1 MPTFAFAVPVP
12 LAGSENYYIGALGQP
27 YERNNNTP
35 SLAGCM
41 EMDGYRWEIP
51 VVSARNS
58 SSCRLAPWLLS
69 FVTLH
74 ESSYPRRIP
83 HIIITAAP
91 LHLDIPSSITGRFFF
106 FS

>member
-12 LAGSENYYIGALGQP
+12 LAGSENYYIGALRQP

-51 VVSARNS
+51 VVSARTRALVVLHPGFLKFRHS
-58 SSCRLAPWLLS
+58 ARVLLS
-69 FVTLH
+69 PVGYHTLL
-74 ESSYPRRIP
+74 YQRR
-83 HIIITAAP
+83 
-91 LHLDIPSSITGRFFF
+91 LHL
-106 FS
+106 